1 MLRSAITDEEHAA
14 ALRTFASSV
23 MIPHAAAGLGVPPER
38 VATAVSIMLGQA
50 LARSM
55 LGIDVLA
62 DLADEQVV
70 AYYVPAVRAAL
81 GATGA

>member
-1 MLRSAITDEEHAA
+1 
-14 ALRTFASSV
+14 
-23 MIPHAAAGLGVPPER
+23 MI
-38 VATAVSIMLGQA
+38 GQA
-50 LARSM
+50 VARSM

-62 DLADEQVV
+62 DLDDEQVV